1 MNKLKGITL
10 ELEEEVKKAKGSMFA
25 SKLIAPLRLVLVW
38 MNGVN
43 QKLAELEQRSGGHLN
58 G

>member
-1 MNKLKGITL
+1 MDELKGITV
-10 ELEEEVKKAKGSMFA
+10 ELDKEVQKAKGNMFA

-43 QKLAELEQRSGGHLN
+43 QKLAELEQRGGGHF
-58 G
+58 

>member
-1 MNKLKGITL
+1 MDELKVITL
-10 ELEEEVKKAKGSMFA
+10 ELENEVKKAQGNMFA

-43 QKLAELEQRSGGHLN
+43 QKLAELEQRSGGHFN

>member
-1 MNKLKGITL
+1 M
-10 ELEEEVKKAKGSMFA
+10 ELEKITAELQQELDKAKGNMFIA
-25 SKLIAPLRLVLVW
+25 KVVAPLRLVLVW

-43 QKLAELEQRSGGHLN
+43 QKLMELEQGGKH